1 MLAVLSGETRGKVEV
16 CKGWLGGD
24 GWWKQFQMKTI
35 VIDSMYKSFCTH
47 FSDTF
52 SAGNPHWFSPEI
64 GQIFHD
70 KYLNNKKHCP
80 SWNLTNILSL
90 IMTWRPRKWDFKELK
105 SKKLISWGNR
115 PRTPLKAC
123 NLCKGGLSRE
133 GLQKQFQQTI
143 VTACSWPLVIQ
154 FLVYC

>member
-35 VIDSMYKSFCTH
+35 VTDSMYKSFSTH
-47 FSDTF
+47 FSDII

-70 KYLNNKKHCP
+70 KYILNNKKHFP

-105 SKKLISWGNR
+105 SKNFLGEPAPNPTCSLQLVQGGNWAEMGYENSFNKR
-115 PRTPLKAC
+115 
-123 NLCKGGLSRE
+123 
-133 GLQKQFQQTI
+133 
-143 VTACSWPLVIQ
+143 
-154 FLVYC
+154 